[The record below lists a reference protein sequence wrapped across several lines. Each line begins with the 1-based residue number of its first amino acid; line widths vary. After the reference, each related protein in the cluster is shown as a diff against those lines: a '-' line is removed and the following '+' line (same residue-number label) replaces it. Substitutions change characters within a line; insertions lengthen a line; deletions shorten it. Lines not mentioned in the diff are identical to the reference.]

1 MTWTTDSREHIRHI
15 RDLEQML
22 GSSARREYSP
32 DTEPPGF
39 VEYWDRYFA
48 ELYIVGCLMYLEK
61 VFGMDSHWL
70 KVANVQNSYPDLFR
84 VMESLRCVRNC
95 IIHNAGK
102 INPQKPNGETIIR
115 QFDIDVRSG
124 TIFDEVKIE
133 KSNTQNQH
141 LIRPYYALE
150 PDGTINV
157 IPNLSMVRWYTVAYL
172 WAEGKLQTV

>member
-1 MTWTTDSREHIRHI
+1 MTWTTDSKEHIRHI

-22 GSSARREYSP
+22 GSSARREYAP

-61 VFGMDSHWL
+61 VFGVDSHWL
-70 KVANVQNSYPDLFR
+70 KVGSIQNSYPDLFR

-102 INPQKPNGETIIR
+102 LNPQIPNCEAIIR
-115 QFDIDVRSG
+115 QFDIDVHSG
-124 TIFDEVKIE
+124 AIFDEIKIE
-133 KSNTQNQH
+133 KSNSQNTH
-141 LIRPYYALE
+141 LIRPYYVLE
-150 PDGTINV
+150 TDDTISV

-172 WAEGKLQTV
+172 WAQGKIQTV